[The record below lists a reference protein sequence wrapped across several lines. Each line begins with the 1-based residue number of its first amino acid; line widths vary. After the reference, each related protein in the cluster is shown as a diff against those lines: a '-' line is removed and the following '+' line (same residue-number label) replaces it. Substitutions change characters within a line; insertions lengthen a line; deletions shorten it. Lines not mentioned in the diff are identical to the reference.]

1 MKYPFSYKVTYYNEI
16 LEEEKQECG
25 ISFAD
30 SFTDAAEI
38 IEDEYKETLVS
49 IDHIYLFEES
59 SVVIVTE
66 EEMNKIERR

>member
-1 MKYPFSYKVTYYNEI
+1 MKYPFSYKVTYYDEVSKK
-16 LEEEKQECG
+16 EKQECG

-38 IEDEYKETLVS
+38 IEDEYKEILIS

-59 SVVIVTE
+59 SVVVITE

>member
-1 MKYPFSYKVTYYNEI
+1 MKYPFTYKVTYYDEI
-16 LEEEKQECG
+16 SEKEKRECG

-38 IEDEYKETLVS
+38 IEDEYKETLIS
-49 IDHIYLFEES
+49 IDRIYLFEES
-59 SVVIVTE
+59 SVVVITE

>member
-1 MKYPFSYKVTYYNEI
+1 MKYPFTYKVTYYDEI
-16 LEEEKQECG
+16 FEKEKQECG

-38 IEDEYKETLVS
+38 IEDEYKEILIS
-49 IDHIYLFEES
+49 IDRIYLFEES
-59 SVVIVTE
+59 SVVVITE

>member
-1 MKYPFSYKVTYYNEI
+1 MKYPFSYKVTYYDEI
-16 LEEEKQECG
+16 SEKEKQECG

-30 SFTDAAEI
+30 SFADAAEI
-38 IEDEYKETLVS
+38 IEDEYKEALIS
-49 IDHIYLFEES
+49 IDRIYLFEES

>member
-1 MKYPFSYKVTYYNEI
+1 MKYPFSYKVTYYDEI
-16 LEEEKQECG
+16 SEKEKQGCG

-38 IEDEYKETLVS
+38 IENEYKETLIS
-49 IDHIYLFEES
+49 IDRIYLFEES
-59 SVVIVTE
+59 SVIIVTE

>member
-1 MKYPFSYKVTYYNEI
+1 MKYPFTYKVTYYDEI
-16 LEEEKQECG
+16 FEKEKQECG

-38 IEDEYKETLVS
+38 IEDEYKEILIS
-49 IDHIYLFEES
+49 IDRIYLFEES
-59 SVVIVTE
+59 SVVIITE